1 LEWLPKTGI
10 KKIEMVERIVIDQEQ
25 MPQLVQEWL
34 AASGVSDELEV

>member
-10 KKIEMVERIVIDQEQ
+10 KKIEMVERIVIDQE
-25 MPQLVQEWL
+25 LVQEWL